1 MNDILHDAKKN
12 FFNLFYRKTE
22 KSFDFSW
29 DSNPSRPGDSQL
41 SFPLDHIA
49 LDIMLVIFIN
59 INIHIYAIIMRINK
73 SQRSSFLYF
82 FLFLENI
89 QIVWW
94 FWSDCFVFVFGDTV
108 WLEKK
113 SKKNSKRAKIAYRC
127 IFILIKS
134 LAWYPKLCGLDE
146 RIAEYHPIGPGSNP
160 RRGQNLF
167 LFFYKIN

>member
-1 MNDILHDAKKN
+1 MNDILHDAKKK

-29 DSNPSRPGDSQL
+29 DSNPSQPGDSQL

-73 SQRSSFLYF
+73 SQRFSFLYF

-89 QIVWW
+89 QIV
-94 FWSDCFVFVFGDTV
+94 
-108 WLEKK
+108 
-113 SKKNSKRAKIAYRC
+113 
-127 IFILIKS
+127 
-134 LAWYPKLCGLDE
+134 
-146 RIAEYHPIGPGSNP
+146 
-160 RRGQNLF
+160 
-167 LFFYKIN
+167 